1 MLLPSRSAAIIGVLV
16 LVLLSSH
23 RPRDDVD
30 ADSFARCKNTTARAV
45 AAPYDLTGRCIVITG
60 GDSGLGFAASTALAA
75 SNADVII
82 CSHNPAKGLQQ
93 AARIRRETNRTVR
106 VVGMDL
112 KRLASVRSAALQII
126 EMCDGQ
132 LDVLLANA
140 GISET
145 NDNHPVTSDGFDD
158 IYQVGA
164 LGHTLLVEML
174 LPSLRRARGR
184 VVYTSGAAAFYAC
197 MYDYDV
203 PRFANGSWDLVNT
216 NWDLEIMN
224 ARTDDM
230 QRMDE
235 QTKARL
241 ARRQAQAHACITVE
255 GYKKAATARATLSF
269 WRSGGAHNGHASGER
284 LIDDG
289 KRLGIFRYG
298 LAKFTQVLQAA
309 ELAKR
314 EESFGVTAYSVD
326 PGVVATSIW
335 TCAGST
341 GSEGWPL
348 NRHCGIASDLNM
360 TEEAYQKKMQ
370 RMAKW
375 LEAPTAEFGA
385 ATITWLAAAPMSDAL
400 ARANGRYFVDCRP
413 SGSVWQMM
421 VADIGEAAATVFRS
435 RIYDINRAWAFGGP
449 DAVV

>member
-1 MLLPSRSAAIIGVLV
+1 MSAAIIGVLV

-112 KRLASVRSAALQII
+112 KRLASVHSAALQII

-145 NDNHPVTSDGFDD
+145 NDNQPVTSDGFDD

-184 VVYTSGAAAFYAC
+184 VVYTSGAAAFYVAPTIC
-197 MYDYDV
+197 RGWTSKQRRGSHGV
-203 PRFANGSWDLVNT
+203 KRKRTRASPLRATRRPRPRAPRSASGAAA
-216 NWDLEIMN
+216 
-224 ARTDDM
+224 ARTM
-230 QRMDE
+230 A
-235 QTKARL
+235 T
-241 ARRQAQAHACITVE
+241 RR
-255 GYKKAATARATLSF
+255 
-269 WRSGGAHNGHASGER
+269 
-284 LIDDG
+284 
-289 KRLGIFRYG
+289 
-298 LAKFTQVLQAA
+298 
-309 ELAKR
+309 
-314 EESFGVTAYSVD
+314 
-326 PGVVATSIW
+326 
-335 TCAGST
+335 
-341 GSEGWPL
+341 
-348 NRHCGIASDLNM
+348 ASD
-360 TEEAYQKKMQ
+360 
-370 RMAKW
+370 
-375 LEAPTAEFGA
+375 
-385 ATITWLAAAPMSDAL
+385 
-400 ARANGRYFVDCRP
+400 
-413 SGSVWQMM
+413 
-421 VADIGEAAATVFRS
+421 
-435 RIYDINRAWAFGGP
+435 
-449 DAVV
+449 